1 MEIAKTIR
9 HRVEFIVVGL
19 GIISKVDEMLE
30 KPKVLGC
37 PNFDSWAA
45 I

>member
-1 MEIAKTIR
+1 MMAIAKAIR

-19 GIISKVDEMLE
+19 EIISSVDEMLE

-37 PNFDSWAA
+37 PNFDS
-45 I
+45 